1 MILSVAQVE
10 FFFLALTRVLAMIIH
25 VPVLGGSNIPNQ
37 VRIGLGVL
45 LALILFPLQTLPA
58 DAPTLDLLGLLLSIS
73 KEIIIGTLAGFA
85 AVMTF
90 AAIEI
95 AAETMGIGS
104 GFSSDRV
111 FNPAMNNASASFNQL
126 FIMLALLIFVLMNGH
141 HTFIIAIQRT
151 FEIIPIYGPI
161 PMEKIEDLGR
171 LTSQLIVSGVQMGL
185 PLLAALTLAD
195 LTLGLLSRV
204 APQVQVYFLGLPLKV
219 GIALYGLGIFFL
231 VAYPVVKNLF
241 EPLGERTLR
250 ILVN

>member
-1 MILSVAQVE
+1 
-10 FFFLALTRVLAMIIH
+10 MIIH
-25 VPVLGGSNIPNQ
+25 VPVLGGNNIPNQ
-37 VRIGLGVL
+37 VRIGFGVL

-58 DAPTLDLLGLLLSIS
+58 DAPTLDLLGLLLSIA
-73 KEIIIGTLAGFA
+73 KEIVIGTLAGFA

-95 AAETMGIGS
+95 AAETMGVGS

-111 FNPAMNNASASFNQL
+111 FNPAMNNSSASFNQL
-126 FIMLALLIFVLMNGH
+126 FIMLALLIFVLMDGH

-171 LTSQLIVSGVQMGL
+171 LTSQLIISGVQMGL

>member
-25 VPVLGGSNIPNQ
+25 VPVLGGNNIPNQ
-37 VRIGLGVL
+37 VRIGFGVL

-58 DAPTLDLLGLLLSIS
+58 DAPTLDLLGLLLSIA
-73 KEIIIGTLAGFA
+73 KEIVIGTLAGFA

-95 AAETMGIGS
+95 AAETMGVGS

-111 FNPAMNNASASFNQL
+111 FNPAMNNSSASFNQL
-126 FIMLALLIFVLMNGH
+126 FIMLALLIFVLMDGH

-171 LTSQLIVSGVQMGL
+171 LTSQLIISGVQMGL